1 MPNGIVYQSNPIAGM
16 TDTQAFQW
24 VSAEYWRNVIIDYES
39 KIAADNAREQIAS
52 DVAAIQ

>member
-1 MPNGIVYQSNPIAGM
+1 MNGVVYQSNPIAGM

-24 VSAEYWRNVIIDYES
+24 ISAEYWRNMVIEYES
-39 KIAADNAREQIAS
+39 KIAADNARAQITA